1 MLIMISVENAK
12 KLILK
17 NVNALSPSTIKL
29 ADAIGCVLSE
39 DVVSPVN
46 LPPFDQSAMDG
57 YAIKYADFVEN
68 TRIKIEGEVPA
79 GDFYKKELTN
89 GRAVKIFTGASVPAG
104 ADTIVIKEKVSAE
117 NGNIIIDAPLLK
129 QGANIRKTGSQ
140 IKKGIVALPQKT
152 VLTPGGVG
160 YLAAMG
166 ISTVKVHAKP
176 SVSLIVTGNEL
187 VKPGKPLD
195 KGQIYE
201 SNSYALEAALKLIG
215 LNTKNNIAVED
226 NFKSLSKTL
235 KAAIKNSNIVLIT
248 GGISVGDYDF
258 TGKALSELG
267 VETVFYKIKQKP
279 GKPLFF
285 GKYGETLI
293 FGMPGNPAAVLTC
306 FYEYVYPAIK
316 LMRGL
321 KNAFPP
327 QVYLPIGTDFSKQKG
342 VSLFLKGKLSNNT
355 VNPLGGQESFILSS
369 FATADCL
376 IYLPEKSENIK
387 KGDLVEFHQLPETY

>member
-1 MLIMISVENAK
+1 MISVENAK

-17 NVNALSPSTIKL
+17 NVNALSASNVKL
-29 ADAIGCVLSE
+29 ADAVGCLLFE

-57 YAIKYADFVEN
+57 YAIKYADFIQN
-68 TRIKIEGEVPA
+68 TGIKIEGEVPA
-79 GDFYKKELTN
+79 GDFYKKELTC
-89 GRAVKIFTGASVPAG
+89 GHAVKIFTGAPVPAG

-140 IKKGIVALPQKT
+140 IKKGIVALRKKT
-152 VLTPGGVG
+152 ILTPGGVG

-166 ISTVKVHAKP
+166 ISTVKVYAKP
-176 SVSLIVTGNEL
+176 SVSLVVTGNEL
-187 VKPGKPLD
+187 VKPGKLLNN
-195 KGQIYE
+195 GQVYE
-201 SNSYALEAALKLIG
+201 SNSYALESALKLIG
-215 LNTKNNIAVED
+215 LDVKNNIAVKD
-226 NFKSLSKTL
+226 NLKGLSKTL
-235 KAAIKNSNIVLIT
+235 RKVMKNSNIVLIT

-267 VETVFYKIKQKP
+267 VKTIFYKIKQKP

-306 FYEYVYPAIK
+306 FYEYVYPTIK

-321 KNAFPP
+321 KNAFLPKI
-327 QVYLPIGTDFSKQKG
+327 YLPMGTNFSKQKG
-342 VSLFLKGKLSNNT
+342 VSLFLKGKLSNNV
-355 VNPLGGQESFILSS
+355 VNPLDGQESFILSS
-369 FATADCL
+369 FAAADCL
-376 IYLPEKSENIK
+376 IYLPEKSEDIK
-387 KGDLVEFHQLPETY
+387 KGDLVELHQLPEIY